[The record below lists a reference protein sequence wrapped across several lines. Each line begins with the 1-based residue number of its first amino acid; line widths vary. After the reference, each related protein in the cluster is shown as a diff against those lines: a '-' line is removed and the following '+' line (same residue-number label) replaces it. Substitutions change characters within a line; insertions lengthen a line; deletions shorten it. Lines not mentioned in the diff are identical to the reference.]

1 MDRVLRQFSLNA
13 WVRTKMSSSQ
23 EVSTLI
29 EVIKALNLGTLIPS
43 AFTLALLWKLYG
55 FFNGLSEKLTRI
67 ETKIDGLEK
76 LTPYL
81 IKERMEHIE
90 KAEDGTKPPKH
101 NPRIEKTDV
110 AEIFGVAFGVTNLL
124 IVFIASLSG
133 SIPSFH
139 TILWLLLLA
148 TGILGM
154 LPIIAS
160 TKTISKNKRA
170 ILSLLSLIP
179 WVYLTLVG
187 YGIITPFL

>member
-1 MDRVLRQFSLNA
+1 
-13 WVRTKMSSSQ
+13 MSSSP

-29 EVIKALNLGTLIPS
+29 EIIKALNLGTLIPS

-81 IKERMEHIE
+81 IKEQMEHGY
-90 KAEDGTKPPKH
+90 KAEDRTKPAKH
-101 NPRIEKTDV
+101 NPSIEKTDI
-110 AEIFGVAFGVTNLL
+110 AEIFGVAFGVSNLL
-124 IVFIASLSG
+124 IVFITSLSG
-133 SIPSFH
+133 SISSFH
-139 TILWLLLLA
+139 TILWLLFLV

-160 TKTISKNKRA
+160 TKTISRNNRA

-179 WVYLTLVG
+179 WVYFVLVG